1 MAVRMTAGKGG
12 EFYVPYENRTGC
24 ESIVYF
30 TRDLSAAGLQKIY
43 KKLHT
48 GEQHGPNIIPRPW
61 VKNLFEKELGIFD
74 DATIIETNTFYEGD
88 RDTTEKHR
96 KTLEV
101 NGWTFADVD
110 ITDEFGTTTL
120 PVKGGKFSLR

>member
-43 KKLHT
+43 KKVSGVLHGKVAISSAWQSSDQAPHRRAART
-48 GEQHGPNIIPRPW
+48 EHHSQTLGE
-61 VKNLFEKELGIFD
+61 
-74 DATIIETNTFYEGD
+74 
-88 RDTTEKHR
+88 
-96 KTLEV
+96 
-101 NGWTFADVD
+101 
-110 ITDEFGTTTL
+110 EF
-120 PVKGGKFSLR
+120 V

>member
-43 KKLHT
+43 KKVCGVL
-48 GEQHGPNIIPRPW
+48 HGP
-61 VKNLFEKELGIFD
+61 G
-74 DATIIETNTFYEGD
+74 
-88 RDTTEKHR
+88 
-96 KTLEV
+96 
-101 NGWTFADVD
+101 
-110 ITDEFGTTTL
+110 
-120 PVKGGKFSLR
+120 

>member
-43 KKLHT
+43 KKVSGVLHGKVAIKLHT

-88 RDTTEKHR
+88 RDTTTAIRPRSTARRWK
-96 KTLEV
+96 
-101 NGWTFADVD
+101 
-110 ITDEFGTTTL
+110 
-120 PVKGGKFSLR
+120 

>member
-1 MAVRMTAGKGG
+1 MTAGKGG

-43 KKLHT
+43 KKVSGVLHGKVAIKLHT

-61 VKNLFEKELGIFD
+61 VKNLFEKEMGIFD
-74 DATIIETNTFYEGD
+74 DATIIARMSSERRRFPS
-88 RDTTEKHR
+88 
-96 KTLEV
+96 KTASGSRRCLSA
-101 NGWTFADVD
+101 NPFRLM
-110 ITDEFGTTTL
+110 IL
-120 PVKGGKFSLR
+120 SSR

>member
-43 KKLHT
+43 KKVSGSAWQSSDQAPHRRAARTEHHSQTL
-48 GEQHGPNIIPRPW
+48 GE
-61 VKNLFEKELGIFD
+61 
-74 DATIIETNTFYEGD
+74 
-88 RDTTEKHR
+88 
-96 KTLEV
+96 
-101 NGWTFADVD
+101 
-110 ITDEFGTTTL
+110 EF
-120 PVKGGKFSLR
+120 V

>member
-30 TRDLSAAGLQKIY
+30 TRDLSAEGLEKIY
-43 KKLHT
+43 KKVSGVLHGKVAVKLHT

-61 VKNLFEKELGIFD
+61 VQNLFDKELKEYLF
-74 DATIIETNTFYEGD
+74 AEECFYISSC
-88 RDTTEKHR
+88 
-96 KTLEV
+96 L
-101 NGWTFADVD
+101 
-110 ITDEFGTTTL
+110 
-120 PVKGGKFSLR
+120 